1 MAYPLQYFYHH
12 QLMSSVSTSQSLNSH
27 SCGLQDA
34 MWSHGN
40 DEDDDDDDDDDEG
53 KYTTV
58 YCFWNPKL
66 YKSPDVLII

>member
-40 DEDDDDDDDDDEG
+40 DEDDDDDDDDEG
-53 KYTTV
+53 K
-58 YCFWNPKL
+58 
-66 YKSPDVLII
+66 